1 MRRRRPVLGI
11 LSGIIFGIFGALSLA
26 LWGIVP
32 LDSVALTVVLVLGI
46 GLGIAVGFTTP
57 LARLRG
63 GGAAPAPE
71 SPEAPPASEPP
82 SRPPSESPSDSPS
95 GPPST

>member
-1 MRRRRPVLGI
+1 MLGV
-11 LSGIIFGIFGALSLA
+11 LSGIVFGIFGALSLA

-57 LARLRG
+57 LARLRA
-63 GGAAPAPE
+63 GGASTESAPEDPAAPDTPPAAPPSDPPSDPPPAP
-71 SPEAPPASEPP
+71 PPV
-82 SRPPSESPSDSPS
+82 
-95 GPPST
+95 

>member
-32 LDSVALTVVLVLGI
+32 LDSVALTIVLVFGI

-71 SPEAPPASEPP
+71 SPAAPPASEPP
-82 SRPPSESPSDSPS
+82 SGPPPESPSDSPP
-95 GPPST
+95 GPPSS